1 MDKQADYKGKIAS
14 LNQEDES
21 HHFSTEKSS
30 NGKK

>member
-21 HHFSTEKSS
+21 HHFSTEK
-30 NGKK
+30 